1 MPTRDS
7 SWRTQLLVPG
17 IHIGQQHL
25 VSTVGSLLSSPS
37 SFLFLRM
44 FIFILFWFLFPL
56 LSPLLLE
63 SKKWNIGKVRD
74 KLTDA
79 PEKTEIETETAFI
92 TFRFQETSHILWL
105 VVNFLVL
112 DRSYTSITSGGSMCF
127 QWKVVSKRLIMKRN
141 ENSQGDRRRHTVV
154 PGEPVTNQLL
164 ISDGWIWFSRF
175 CLLQSLFL

>member
-1 MPTRDS
+1 MDGL
-7 SWRTQLLVPG
+7 W
-17 IHIGQQHL
+17 
-25 VSTVGSLLSSPS
+25 LS
-37 SFLFLRM
+37 
-44 FIFILFWFLFPL
+44 FLFPL

-127 QWKVVSKRLIMKRN
+127 Q
-141 ENSQGDRRRHTVV
+141 
-154 PGEPVTNQLL
+154 
-164 ISDGWIWFSRF
+164 
-175 CLLQSLFL
+175 